1 LTTHPRSEQDRPL
14 APITRGGLALLI
26 VCLAFSAGFGARSPI
41 VEPTNATGAG
51 ATKPGLAGA
60 AALAD
65 PASSLVAE
73 YAPVSIDTLPLYRSE
88 DASNSWQSAP
98 PLTVVTKGVIAAGQ
112 SLSTALRQQG
122 VSALTVHLIANE
134 MSPIFD
140 FRRSHPGDHYRL
152 DQDAQGTVL
161 DFRYFTSP
169 VKSYQI
175 HREGEHYVAQ
185 EDLAPLRSQV
195 AKASGVIESSLYDAI
210 RNMGERTQLA
220 TEFAGVFAWD
230 IDFTR
235 SVRPGDD
242 FQVLY
247 ERLYGTDMD
256 GNDVYVR
263 PGRILAARY
272 RGSQGNYSIV
282 YYENDDGSGGY
293 YRADGSSIERAFLVS
308 PLKFS
313 RISSSFS
320 NARRHPILNV
330 VRPHRGIDYVAPHGT
345 PLWAVSDG
353 IVIFRGWAGASG
365 NLVKVKHVNGYVS
378 YYAHLSRFERD
389 LRVGQRVTQKQ
400 IIGYVGNTG
409 LSTGAHVCFRVQK
422 NGQYVNPLDIVS
434 PASKS
439 ISGEGWALFSER
451 RDMLLSDLGTT
462 TLVSADEAL

>member
-1 LTTHPRSEQDRPL
+1 LAIHPRNEQHRPL
-14 APITRGGLALLI
+14 SPITRGRLALLI
-26 VCLAFSAGFGARSPI
+26 VCLAFTSGFGARSPI
-41 VEPTNATGAG
+41 VAPAQTLSADAATRHQAI
-51 ATKPGLAGA
+51 
-60 AALAD
+60 AALAG
-65 PASSLVAE
+65 PESSVVAE
-73 YAPVSIDTLPLYRSE
+73 YAAVSIDTLPLYRSE
-88 DASNSWQSAP
+88 DVPHQWQKSP

-112 SLSTALRQQG
+112 SLSTALRRQG
-122 VSALTVHLIANE
+122 VSAVTVHLIAHE

-140 FRRSHPGDHYRL
+140 FRRSHPGDRFRL

-169 VKSYQI
+169 VRSYQI
-175 HREGEHYVAQ
+175 HRDGEQYVAH
-185 EDLAPLRSQV
+185 EDVAPLRSQL
-195 AKASGVIESSLYDAI
+195 AKASGVVESSLYEAI
-210 RNMGERTQLA
+210 RRLGEPTQLA

-247 ERLYGTDMD
+247 ERLYGTDED

-272 RGSQGNYSIV
+272 RGAHGDRSIV
-282 YYENDDGSGGY
+282 YYENERGSGSY

-345 PLWAVSDG
+345 PLWSVSDG
-353 IVIFRGWAGASG
+353 TVIFRGWAGASG
-365 NLVKVKHVNGYVS
+365 NLVKVKHLNGYVS

-409 LSTGAHVCFRVQK
+409 LATGPHVCFRVQK
-422 NGQYVNPLDIVS
+422 NGQYVNPLDIAS
-434 PASKS
+434 PAAKS
-439 ISGEGWALFSER
+439 ISTDGWASFSAR
-451 RDMLLSDLGTT
+451 RDLLLSDLGTS
-462 TLVSADEAL
+462 TLMAADEAL